1 MRVAVGIILALAM
14 AAPASAKDANAAF
27 FARNAKAPGVKT
39 IPGIQYK
46 VLKSGAPDG
55 AHPKRSSTVK
65 VRYVGRFID
74 GKVFD
79 SSKDEPDGAVSFPL
93 GRLIPGWTTVVPMM
107 RPGDEWEI
115 YLPPEYAYGA
125 DGKDEIPGNA
135 AMVFRIE
142 LLEVSDTPAA

>member
-1 MRVAVGIILALAM
+1 MRVALGIIMALAM
-14 AAPASAKDANAAF
+14 AAPAVAKDANAAF
-27 FARNAKAPGVKT
+27 FARNAKAPGVKI

-46 VLKSGAPDG
+46 VLKSGPVDG
-55 AHPKRSSTVK
+55 AHPSRSSTVK
-65 VRYVGRFID
+65 VRYVGSFID

-125 DGKDEIPGNA
+125 DGKDIIPGNA

-142 LLEVSDTPAA
+142 LLEVSDTPAS

>member
-1 MRVAVGIILALAM
+1 MRVALGIIVALAIT
-14 AAPASAKDANAAF
+14 APAVAKDANAAF

-46 VLKSGAPDG
+46 VLKSGPVDG
-55 AHPKRSSTVK
+55 AHPSRSSTVK
-65 VRYVGRFID
+65 VRYVGSFID

-125 DGKDEIPGNA
+125 DGKDIIPGNA

-142 LLEVSDTPAA
+142 LLEFSDAPGS

>member
-1 MRVAVGIILALAM
+1 MRVALGIIVALAVT
-14 AAPASAKDANAAF
+14 APAAAKDVNATF

-46 VLKSGAPDG
+46 VLKSGPADG
-55 AHPKRSSTVK
+55 AHPSRSSTVK
-65 VRYVGRFID
+65 VRYVGSFID

-125 DGKDEIPGNA
+125 DGKDIIPGNA

-142 LLEVSDTPAA
+142 LLEVSDAPSS